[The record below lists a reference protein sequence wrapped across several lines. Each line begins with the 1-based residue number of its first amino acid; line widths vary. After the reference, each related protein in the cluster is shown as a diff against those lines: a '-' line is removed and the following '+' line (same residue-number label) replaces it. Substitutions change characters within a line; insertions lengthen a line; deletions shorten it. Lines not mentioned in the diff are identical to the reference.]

1 MQALTYCDAKVM
13 STRTATGQFK
23 VSSRGRWMK
32 VQGRFK
38 MQALTYCDAIVMS
51 TRITAGQF
59 KGQFM
64 GAMDEMSRKVQSAK
78 AHSNLR
84 TRKAALRQFSGA
96 MEEMSQKVQ
105 GRWRKCLGR
114 FKMQALTHWDAKITS
129 TCTAVGQFKG
139 QFKGAMED
147 MSGKVQNANTHI
159 LRRQNHEHAHSS
171 RSVQGSSMGQRMKC
185 RKRFEMQTLTFC
197 DAKITRTHTATG
209 QSKGQ
214 FKGASTHK

>member
-1 MQALTYCDAKVM
+1 MGSIRRKTHGALQQCTAKGVSNSVGRWMKCHRRFNMQALTYCDAKVM

-96 MEEMSQKVQ
+96 RERYMRGFDS
-105 GRWRKCLGR
+105 
-114 FKMQALTHWDAKITS
+114 A
-129 TCTAVGQFKG
+129 
-139 QFKGAMED
+139 
-147 MSGKVQNANTHI
+147 QNSRGPATIH
-159 LRRQNHEHAHSS
+159 RQ
-171 RSVQGSSMGQRMKC
+171 Q
-185 RKRFEMQTLTFC
+185 
-197 DAKITRTHTATG
+197 
-209 QSKGQ
+209 
-214 FKGASTHK
+214 